1 MLSFQRECQRR
12 ANEQIKSDMNRF
24 RERELSSMRLECEN
38 RMQDEAGKSRRQF
51 EAFYQERLKALQLRE
66 RNLMENMKQRETQ
79 LDATLFT
86 QRQKILDELVSVKN
100 RETETRRLL
109 ETENS
114 GVRGEKE
121 RLMCLEQNL
130 KLRELSIENISK
142 QKDIAIQGELAKRQ
156 IELEREYED
165 KLKHIQIQEATLR
178 EEKRS
183 LSQLEGICSHQ
194 IKETADLRTQLYK
207 LQEAVHISTESQ
219 LTAEKDKHILA
230 DRLGRM
236 GDYDELKSETLR
248 LENELFVSRHELGKS
263 IAIHDERMRDYQTQI
278 SVLRSQLQQPSSE
291 VHELRN
297 TFAHEKHGFERDR
310 IMMQQENI
318 QLQQQLETADHQQR
332 CLKETLRDNQLLV
345 RQLNQEL
352 SDLRVKSAG
361 NKTRANRDVTQ
372 FDSNPMKSSLRPHTH
387 SGTMDTPTKEQPDL
401 LHKPKSNRVRIKLPA
416 TDTVFNETADF
427 STASSEISFVQ
438 EAKASLERL
447 EREAQQLE
455 LSYKQVHSRILRG
468 TDSQF
473 SAIDFSQDKL
483 YTSTIDPKAYLPVI
497 SEYKQ
502 TQMDNHMSLS
512 SLSSINLTAGVNQSP
527 LGILEKSTDIISPL
541 TTQDN
546 IPSLPSITQLLSL
559 PTHTSLLSDNRNELS
574 MISEV
579 TSDSPK
585 LLLLEQSPN
594 KSLDPIK
601 LFHELQNSESLCSQ
615 DSIGTHQSVAPTPVE
630 SSLSAGMQPNSAG
643 MQPDSAGMQPNSAG
657 MQPNSAGMQPNSAGM
672 QPDSAAIQS
681 SESKLPFH
689 DTHIQDVPITSMV
702 ANLSFD
708 VLNRVNTP
716 SLRAIARG
724 EALRE
729 AIEESERIEEI
740 QTELEQLQSIPMET
754 DMRVNPIEE
763 VDSIV
768 IPNSVS
774 IPTEPIDKRE
784 STIIPSATP
793 ILTLIDNPTEPI
805 EKLESTIIPSATPI
819 LTQLDNP
826 TEPIDKQES
835 TIIPSITAIQ
845 LDTPVVPKETEQT
858 IDPMARY
865 MQLLTSDPEREHF
878 TLEANDDVT
887 TGLDISLKSVEPAVS
902 FGAFSDA
909 EKSDPFADW

>member
-263 IAIHDERMRDYQTQI
+263 IAIHDERMGDYQTQI
-278 SVLRSQLQQPSSE
+278 SVLRAQLQQPSSE

-361 NKTRANRDVTQ
+361 NKTRASRDVTQ
-372 FDSNPMKSSLRPHTH
+372 FDSNPIKSSLRPHTH

-473 SAIDFSQDKL
+473 SALDFSQDKL

-497 SEYKQ
+497 AEYKQ
-502 TQMDNHMSLS
+502 TQMDNNMSLS

-527 LGILEKSTDIISPL
+527 LGVLEKSTDIISPL

-630 SSLSAGMQPNSAG
+630 SSLSAGMQPN
-643 MQPDSAGMQPNSAG
+643 
-657 MQPNSAGMQPNSAGM
+657 
-672 QPDSAAIQS
+672 SAAIQS